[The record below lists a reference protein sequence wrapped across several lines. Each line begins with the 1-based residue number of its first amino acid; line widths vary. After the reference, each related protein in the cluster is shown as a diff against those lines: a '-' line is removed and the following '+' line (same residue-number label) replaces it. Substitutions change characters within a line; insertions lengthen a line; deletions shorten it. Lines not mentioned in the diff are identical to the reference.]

1 MTDTKNSARIASC
14 SYFHCRM
21 NFDWGM
27 KTQTV
32 HSSDG
37 TDFDTE
43 KNLSYS
49 PDQTDTDS
57 D

>member
-1 MTDTKNSARIASC
+1 
-14 SYFHCRM
+14 M
-21 NFDWGM
+21 NFDWGT

-43 KNLSYS
+43 MNLSYS